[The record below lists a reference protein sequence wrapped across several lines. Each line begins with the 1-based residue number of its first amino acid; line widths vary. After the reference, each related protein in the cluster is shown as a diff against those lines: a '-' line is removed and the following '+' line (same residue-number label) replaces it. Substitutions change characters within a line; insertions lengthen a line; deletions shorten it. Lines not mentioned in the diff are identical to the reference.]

1 MQKDIKWFK
10 SECCNVIFTFIIGK
24 NHCEIYKN
32 A

>member
-10 SECCNVIFTFIIGK
+10 SECWDMTFTFIIGK
-24 NHCEIYKN
+24 NYCEIYKN